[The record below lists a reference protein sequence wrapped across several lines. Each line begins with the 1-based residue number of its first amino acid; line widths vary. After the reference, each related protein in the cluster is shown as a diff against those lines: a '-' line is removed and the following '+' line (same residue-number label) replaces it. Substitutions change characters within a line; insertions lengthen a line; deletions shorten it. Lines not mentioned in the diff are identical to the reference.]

1 MSFIARDEI
10 LQKIYKIFNIL
21 TNFFIMGNGVDYI
34 PHRDGK
40 FLEWVKNLLSYI
52 LAHALAWG
60 LDPSTYAELQRLLS
74 VFETAYEKAEA
85 PNRGSADVLA
95 KNESRNA
102 LKKAARKYVKEYLI
116 NNHLVTDE
124 DRKLMKLPI
133 HDTKPTPAPVSTTPP
148 KAVVKQPSP
157 AVIEIHFQDTESETK
172 SKPPGQSGAEVAWLI
187 SDEKPA
193 DWDNLIHSSFCTRSP
208 LRLSF
213 KATDRGKTL
222 YFALRWQNTRG
233 LKGPW
238 SEIES
243 TIIP

>member
-1 MSFIARDEI
+1 MRRP
-10 LQKIYKIFNIL
+10 
-21 TNFFIMGNGVDYI
+21 DYI
-34 PHRDGK
+34 PQSGGK
-40 FLEWVKNLLSYI
+40 FLEWVRNLLLYI
-52 LAHALAWG
+52 RAHAAEWG
-60 LDPSTYAELQRLLS
+60 LDPSTVAEIERLLS
-74 VFETAYEKAEA
+74 IYEAAYEKAET

-95 KNESRNA
+95 KNESHNA
-102 LKKAARKYVKEYLI
+102 LKKAARQYVKEYLI

-124 DRKLMKLPI
+124 DRKLMGLPI

-148 KAVVKQPSP
+148 KADVKQPSP
-157 AVIEIHFQDTESETK
+157 AVVEVHFYDVESENRG
-172 SKPPGQSGAEVAWLI
+172 KPPGQSGVEFAWVI
-187 SDEKPA
+187 ADGKPA
-193 DWDNLIHSSFCTRSP
+193 DWDDLIHSSFCTRSP